1 MSLGWKFYIKFLI
14 TFIPLSIMILITLF
28 MPKHKALK
36 FILTNKFINALEDWC
51 WK

>member
-14 TFIPLSIMILITLF
+14 TLIPLSIMTLITLF
-28 MPKHKALK
+28 MPRDKALEFTLK
-36 FILTNKFINALEDWC
+36 NKFINALEKWC